1 MKAKK
6 KKVFS
11 VLMTAVTLISC
22 MSVCTACGKAQDSA
36 DNTHIEGELQDILT
50 EIYAGADID
59 SEAKEAIEGYIMDVI
74 TEENE
79 QALLGTSEVTY
90 VEGIFSVPMI
100 SPIPYQCVLLR
111 VNPEDV
117 DSVKELLT
125 ANADLNKWVCTSAE
139 TALVENVG
147 DLVLFVMCEQTIADA
162 LSDSFQSL
170 GKQAI
175 VKFFSYDQTRGFKG
189 QVCNLI

>member
-22 MSVCTACGKAQDSA
+22 MSLCTACGKTQGSA
-36 DNTHIEGELQDILT
+36 NSTHIEGELQDILT
-50 EIYAGADID
+50 EIYAGADMD

-117 DSVKELLT
+117 DTVKELLT

-170 GKQAI
+170 SK
-175 VKFFSYDQTRGFKG
+175 
-189 QVCNLI
+189 